1 MTFQSMTGYGSAQI
15 ESGGWQLSIECRSV
29 NHRSLEPRFFVGDAQ
44 WRWLEPVAMESV
56 KQSVRRGRVD
66 VRVDAVAKSDG
77 HVAEAGMIDAGLFR
91 EVCRELAELTQEN
104 GLSGGVELRDVL
116 VFRSRFERHKNEKI
130 EKSGDYDEAAVLALQ
145 AAVEQFVESR
155 ILEGSGIRADLCA
168 HLDRI
173 ERGLS
178 QILDCVVTDADA
190 YNQRL
195 VQRLQDA
202 ASRFE
207 LGELDEQRVAQEL
220 VFYADRS
227 DISEE
232 LQRASSHV
240 IKLRGLMRVEEIGEP
255 RGKKIDFYLQELF
268 RETNTMGSK
277 SNSAVLTDEVI
288 DIKSSIEK
296 MREQAANVE

>member
-1 MTFQSMTGYGSAQI
+1 MTFQSMTGYGSAQV
-15 ESGGWQLSIECRSV
+15 ESGGWQLSIECRGV

-44 WRWLEPVAMESV
+44 WRWLETVAVQAV
-56 KQSVRRGRVD
+56 KQAVCRGRVD
-66 VRVDAVAKSDG
+66 VRIDAVAKSSG
-77 HVAEAGMIDAGLFR
+77 QAAESALIDPELFGA
-91 EVCRELAELTQEN
+91 VCRELSELADEN
-104 GLSGGVELRDVL
+104 GLSGGVALRDVL
-116 VFRSRFERHKNEKI
+116 VFRSRFERQKSEKI
-130 EKSGDYDEAAVLALQ
+130 EKEGEYDEAVVAALQ

-155 ILEGSGIRADLCA
+155 IIEGSGIRADLYA
-168 HLDRI
+168 HLERI
-173 ERGLS
+173 ERGLG
-178 QILDCVVTDADA
+178 QIRDCVTTEANA

-195 VQRLQDA
+195 VQRLQEA

-207 LGELDEQRVAQEL
+207 LGELDEQRIAQEL

-232 LQRASSHV
+232 LQRAGSHV
-240 IKLRGLMRVEEIGEP
+240 IKLRGLIRPEKIGEP

-268 RETNTMGSK
+268 REANTMGSK
-277 SNSAVLTDEVI
+277 SNSAVLTDRVI